1 MKVIIEDNTYIGNPQ
16 AVVNELR
23 RQLFNRPDVTDAESY
38 VKYIQE
44 TYRRVYDRDMA
55 LPDTDLDSRIR
66 AMFAILEYDGLAEVL
81 EATLISTRWH
91 SVVLPPRWC
100 RR

>member
-23 RQLFNRPDVTDAESY
+23 RQLFNRPDVTDVESY

-66 AMFAILEYDGLAEVL
+66 AMFAILEDDGLAEVL
-81 EATLISTRWH
+81 EYA
-91 SVVLPPRWC
+91 
-100 RR
+100 